1 MAPSFS
7 GRQVCMNIFHK
18 KMWNSGSMPHWLRT
32 QYWSVSIVTTG
43 TVWTHSPLHPS
54 CRVWGDRQCSNYLSN
69 AGMNMFSTMHSSAV
83 LPDDVTGRDHICTS
97 LPILWPRLPFL
108 PYHFYLT
115 GLCSN
120 SPKCL
125 IPMPGPLHMPFL
137 PPGLLFCLLSK
148 LLSVLQVS
156 GCPFHTLHQSKSPRF
171 NLYFFFFVII

>member
-1 MAPSFS
+1 MWALWPQGLSELIHHCIHPAGS
-7 GRQVCMNIFHK
+7 GVIGK
-18 KMWNSGSMPHWLRT
+18 
-32 QYWSVSIVTTG
+32 
-43 TVWTHSPLHPS
+43 
-54 CRVWGDRQCSNYLSN
+54 CSNYLSN

-108 PYHFYLT
+108 PYHFYRT

-171 NLYFFFFVII
+171 NLYFFLCYYLNFYFKLKYSW

>member
-1 MAPSFS
+1 MFYTKPFMCIRWLHPSLGGRYVSTFS
-7 GRQVCMNIFHK
+7 IRKCETQK
-18 KMWNSGSMPHWLRT
+18 QMPYWLRT

-54 CRVWGDRQCSNYLSN
+54 CRVWGDRQCSNYLLN
-69 AGMNMFSTMHSSAV
+69 AGMNMFSTIPTVLFFLMMWLAMTTSALPSPFSDPSAPSS
-83 LPDDVTGRDHICTS
+83 LNI
-97 LPILWPRLPFL
+97 
-108 PYHFYLT
+108 FYLT

-125 IPMPGPLHMPFL
+125 IPMPGPWHMPFL

-156 GCPFHTLHQSKSPRF
+156 GCPFHTLPPK
-171 NLYFFFFVII
+171 